1 MRIENETHENYF
13 QIPLDFILLFADL
26 QKPDGW
32 YHILWLAISGVIRP
46 EGYRVLSCRGS

>member
-32 YHILWLAISGVIRP
+32 YHTRRLVSYPLA
-46 EGYRVLSCRGS
+46 CNF